1 MFPRVTNSSAGCNER
16 VVLVATRTSHLQH
29 SSQHV
34 RDVRPRDAALRLRL
48 VKDNKLEVLP
58 KRRGPLP
65 AGVSRKILWC
75 KVSGF
80 VRMTWVFSSFISF
93 FFTLSAVPIATSACD
108 FRNRVKTRDEFF
120 IRIELAAIRQTTGG

>member
-65 AGVSRKILWC
+65 AGVSRQNPVVQGI
-75 KVSGF
+75 G
-80 VRMTWVFSSFISF
+80 VRQNDLGLLIFHQL